1 MYPTSSQEQPD
12 PVYISAVE
20 AEDPACYAYRLA
32 DAQYEAA
39 NNSRPE
45 PIFLTVTED
54 GLPPAPYSAQDNPAP
69 GSPGQEA
76 FIGPSPEKAGQEASV
91 EQSPE
96 MLRDEYPTS
105 SDLHPEK
112 VPESPVKDMEIG
124 LNSPTVS
131 NDESPIF
138 EVSDQEKFDISDS
151 EEEESSSST
160 DTQSQDTS
168 DSEDSD
174 EETQDSSDS
183 EEEDESPRS
192 SKVVNRKKPVPKAN
206 HREGQV
212 PKVIKIK
219 RPTPPSVICPHCNK
233 KLAHKASLRVHITNT
248 HSKPWDPCPQCG
260 KKFPRA
266 RLEHHRATVHGE
278 DHQRQCPKCDLTLSS
293 KHALTRHLREVHSSN
308 KVFACSE
315 CKETFTRERALQQH
329 VLTDHRGN
337 YPTFERFDLLL
348 LTSGK
353 GWIQHKTYIL
363 YCH

>member
-105 SDLHPEK
+105 SDLRPEK
-112 VPESPVKDMEIG
+112 VPESPAKDTEIG
-124 LNSPTVS
+124 LNSPSAS
-131 NDESPIF
+131 NGESTIY
-138 EVSDQEKFDISDS
+138 EISDREMFSISSS
-151 EEEESSSST
+151 EEEESSSSSSA
-160 DTQSQDTS
+160 QSQEVS
-168 DSEDSD
+168 DFEDSG
-174 EETQDSSDS
+174 EETLGSSDS
-183 EEEDESPRS
+183 EEEEESPPPP
-192 SKVVNRKKPVPKAN
+192 KVVNRKKSVPKASN
-206 HREGQV
+206 MEGPAPQ
-212 PKVIKIK
+212 VIKIR
-219 RPTPPSVICPHCNK
+219 RPAPPSVICPQCNK
-233 KLAHKASLRVHITNT
+233 KLANKNSLKVHVTNM
-248 HSKPWDPCPQCG
+248 HSKKWEPCPECG
-260 KKFPRA
+260 KRYARA

-278 DHQRQCPKCDLTLSS
+278 DQQRHCQECDLTLSS
-293 KHALTRHLREVHSSN
+293 KHALTRHIKEVHSASR
-308 KVFACSE
+308 VFSCSE
-315 CKETFTRERALQQH
+315 CEATFTRKRSLQQH

-337 YPTFERFDLLL
+337 YPTPE
-348 LTSGK
+348 S
-353 GWIQHKTYIL
+353 
-363 YCH
+363 